1 MRNLLLLIFFSS
13 ISLISLAQ
21 CAHNDHNEIR
31 YYNETEIL
39 DINKQNILRNQSI
52 WKEFLSNNGNWYVI
66 FNERTG
72 LPHRAFGQPIG
83 LNNGIDDNASVLN
96 FLNNSFDL
104 PSDLRFSNKT
114 INPNL
119 KPNSIKK
126 AKVLTRVSCTI
137 FFRASS
143 NFLPNNIYNSF
154 ISTQKVNLG
163 RWEHREND
171 KQREIKSIWANSD
184 NCGDRICGQPE
195 VIREIT
201 NIRKH

>member
-21 CAHNDHNEIR
+21 CAHNDHNEIL
-31 YYNETEIL
+31 YYNEPEIL
-39 DINKQNILRNQSI
+39 DINKQNILRNQSV

-114 INPNL
+114 INDKYLNINFSQYYRDL
-119 KPNSIKK
+119 EILNSRVY
-126 AKVLTRVSCTI
+126 AKLTLDKNIQYLIHSFLHEVLLLQYFFQKRPFQKLQHQVLTLAQIIIHPHNQYQGYLFQKEDI
-137 FFRASS
+137 FYF
-143 NFLPNNIYNSF
+143 
-154 ISTQKVNLG
+154 
-163 RWEHREND
+163 
-171 KQREIKSIWANSD
+171 
-184 NCGDRICGQPE
+184 
-195 VIREIT
+195 
-201 NIRKH
+201 

>member
-114 INPNL
+114 IN
-119 KPNSIKK
+119 
-126 AKVLTRVSCTI
+126 
-137 FFRASS
+137 
-143 NFLPNNIYNSF
+143 
-154 ISTQKVNLG
+154 
-163 RWEHREND
+163 D
-171 KQREIKSIWANSD
+171 KY
-184 NCGDRICGQPE
+184 
-195 VIREIT
+195 
-201 NIRKH
+201 